1 MPATQEGSGRLLP
14 SIVRI
19 NSESDIDEV
28 TTNEQA
34 TSLPVILNNY
44 GEGELKEKWWMR
56 QRNRFNIRAL
66 KLNKGIHGIRRFHL
80 TKGFHHYKVC
90 TVLEYY
96 NFTCVTHV
104 GKGILQNTSPST
116 SIEYTSTIDILED
129 CSSSNI
135 FRPWKIRHN
144 SIFSQPC
151 HTARS
156 TDELYQS
163 STSTIVSKP
172 SLFGQSQAEVCPS
185 NKGIQLLDLGPI
197 QNNNTAIPV
206 HATSPVRKKPHRLYN
221 KIPSK
226 PPNYEFFGFLNSP
239 EKLNSFFVINGE
251 VENQLVQSTPNVGNM
266 PKQMNRDVVPAAVA
280 VDDSTVT
287 EQSPAIKSVT
297 FDGSLLD
304 DQDSQINI
312 DTAHKS
318 TVSITKQ
325 IDVNV
330 AVDENTTSSQG
341 QRSINMQ
348 INITLPTEINATSV
362 RREIMPQPTK
372 LKQPKPTP
380 SQETPVIVNA
390 AQVDNTTLNT
400 LLKESRVQLP
410 ELPADNKKKKQPHK
424 GIVIKHL
431 IPCAP
436 RQPIDWD
443 NYPDMMINGTKFGEY
458 VYRGLQALAAAVLS
472 RIIEKLYRQLGKG
485 KAKDLAKLL
494 RSLKGMQWYIQV
506 L

>member
-1 MPATQEGSGRLLP
+1 MLCL
-14 SIVRI
+14 
-19 NSESDIDEV
+19 
-28 TTNEQA
+28 
-34 TSLPVILNNY
+34 
-44 GEGELKEKWWMR
+44 
-56 QRNRFNIRAL
+56 
-66 KLNKGIHGIRRFHL
+66 
-80 TKGFHHYKVC
+80 
-90 TVLEYY
+90 
-96 NFTCVTHV
+96 
-104 GKGILQNTSPST
+104 GKGILQNISPST
-116 SIEYTSTIDILED
+116 SIEDTSTIDIPED
-129 CSSSNI
+129 SSNSNI

-144 SIFSQPC
+144 SIFSQPGN
-151 HTARS
+151 TARS

-163 STSTIVSKP
+163 TSTIVSKP
-172 SLFGQSQAEVCPS
+172 SLCGQSQAEMCAS
-185 NKGIQLLDLGPI
+185 NKGIQLLDLGHI
-197 QNNNTAIPV
+197 QNNNTAMPL
-206 HATSPVRKKPHRLYN
+206 HTTSPVRKKPHRLYN
-221 KIPSK
+221 KISSK

-251 VENQLVQSTPNVGNM
+251 VENQLVKSTPNLENM
-266 PKQMNRDVVPAAVA
+266 PKQMNKDIVPAAA
-280 VDDSTVT
+280 VDDGSTVT
-287 EQSPAIKSVT
+287 EQPPAIKSVT

-304 DQDSQINI
+304 DHESQISI
-312 DTAHKS
+312 DTTHKS

-330 AVDENTTSSQG
+330 AVDENTTTSQG

-348 INITLPTEINATSV
+348 INITLPTEINAASV
-362 RREIMPQPTK
+362 KREIMPQPIK
-372 LKQPKPTP
+372 LKQPKPAP
-380 SQETPVIVNA
+380 SQETPVIVNT

-424 GIVIKHL
+424 AGIVIKHL

-458 VYRGLQALAAAVLS
+458 VYRGLQASATAVLS

-494 RSLKGMQWYIQV
+494 RSLKGMQWYIEV
-506 L
+506 LQ

>member
-1 MPATQEGSGRLLP
+1 MLC
-14 SIVRI
+14 I
-19 NSESDIDEV
+19 
-28 TTNEQA
+28 
-34 TSLPVILNNY
+34 
-44 GEGELKEKWWMR
+44 
-56 QRNRFNIRAL
+56 
-66 KLNKGIHGIRRFHL
+66 
-80 TKGFHHYKVC
+80 
-90 TVLEYY
+90 
-96 NFTCVTHV
+96 
-104 GKGILQNTSPST
+104 GKGILQDVSPST
-116 SIEYTSTIDILED
+116 SIEGTSTIDIPEE
-129 CSSSNI
+129 SNSSNI

-144 SIFSQPC
+144 SIFSQPGI
-151 HTARS
+151 TARS

-172 SLFGQSQAEVCPS
+172 SLCVQSQAEMCAS

-197 QNNNTAIPV
+197 QNNNTAMPV
-206 HATSPVRKKPHRLYN
+206 HTTSPVRKKPHRLYN
-221 KIPSK
+221 KISSK

-251 VENQLVQSTPNVGNM
+251 VENQLAQSTPNVGNI
-266 PKQMNRDVVPAAVA
+266 PKQMNRDIAPAEA
-280 VDDSTVT
+280 VDDGSTVT
-287 EQSPAIKSVT
+287 ERFPAIKSVT

-304 DQDSQINI
+304 GQESQVNI
-312 DTAHKS
+312 DTTHKS
-318 TVSITKQ
+318 TISVTKQ

-348 INITLPTEINATSV
+348 INITLPAEINAASV
-362 RREIMPQPTK
+362 KREIMPQPIK
-372 LKQPKPTP
+372 LKQPKPAQP
-380 SQETPVIVNA
+380 QESPVIVNT

-410 ELPADNKKKKQPHK
+410 ELPTDNKKKKQPHK
-424 GIVIKHL
+424 PGIVIKHL

-436 RQPIDWD
+436 RQSIDWD

-458 VYRGLQALAAAVLS
+458 VYRGLQASAAAVLS

-494 RSLKGMQWYIQV
+494 RSLKGMQ
-506 L
+506 